1 MLVIRKS
8 TNTMEPVILSNLEGS
23 TIRYADGKVCDH
35 SKDLVRENTL
45 ECQIVSNFVDG
56 QEQVVI
62 ECSTDGVC
70 AKDKPP
76 RKWIRSSKAYGG
88 G

>member
-1 MLVIRKS
+1 M
-8 TNTMEPVILSNLEGS
+8 ILSNLECS

-35 SKDLVRENTL
+35 SKNLVREDAL
-45 ECQIVSNFVDG
+45 ECQIMSDFVNG

-76 RKWIRSSKAYGG
+76 
-88 G
+88 